1 LSLLFIFAIDDWSIR
16 SKSIKK
22 NALTMKSPTHIH
34 HSRNASASDHEDV
47 VGDLI
52 PALKAKVGKRL
63 VRQFGRTVPGS
74 LIGRALDE
82 AVESAS
88 ATGFPHLFFPALA
101 EEKVRLVFTAISHDL
116 RERATL
122 RHAA

>member
-1 LSLLFIFAIDDWSIR
+1 
-16 SKSIKK
+16 
-22 NALTMKSPTHIH
+22 MKPPTHIH
-34 HSRNASASDHEDV
+34 RSRNASALDHEDEV
-47 VGDLI
+47 NALI

-63 VRQFGRTVPGS
+63 VRQFGRTVSGS

-101 EEKVRLVFTAISHDL
+101 EEKVRLVFAAISRDL
-116 RERATL
+116 QERGPL
-122 RHAA
+122 QHAA